1 MYPLYFFLDRLDL
14 LESECLISLIVV
26 AVLVEC
32 VNVLDLFDLES
43 VVYRFDSLH
52 FLVCALDL
60 VLDVCEIGRTL
71 QLVLAHLQFH
81 SLH

>member
-1 MYPLYFFLDRLDL
+1 MYPLYLFLDSLDL
-14 LESECLISLIVV
+14 LETECLISLIVV

-60 VLDVCEIGRTL
+60 VLDVREIGRTL
-71 QLVLAHLQFH
+71 QLVLAHLQLH